1 MAGKSFWKLPSCYQL
16 IFGWDCFLKK
26 EVLIR
31 HVFTIKVERVPF
43 HVATVAQWIRHRPP
57 KMQSEQQ
64 LLRWQPGIAGSSPA
78 SGCFHGKACA
88 DTFFLRR
95 KTNKGSAACENVL
108 CDRCGV
114 DGVTVSMVP
123 SSRPG
128 FDSRPKHIVFFS
140 DTCRAFVVL
149 GGSGYYD
156 GVLHSCTNFILIF
169 DWIYFVTSTM
179 LTVVPRCIPYSRI
192 GLHIYM
198 VHEAI
203 KVNSTQLTLSWRPQ
217 RRKRFWSDYMAPW
230 A

>member
-1 MAGKSFWKLPSCYQL
+1 MWCVGHHYLVGRNSSVGRALDWRSKGPWFNPGSGQSTLPVAGKSFWKLPSCYQL
-16 IFGWDCFLKK
+16 IFGWDCVLKK

-108 CDRCGV
+108 CDWCGV
-114 DGVTVSMVP
+114 GGVTVSMV
-123 SSRPG
+123 
-128 FDSRPKHIVFFS
+128 
-140 DTCRAFVVL
+140 AFQA
-149 GGSGYYD
+149 
-156 GVLHSCTNFILIF
+156 
-169 DWIYFVTSTM
+169 
-179 LTVVPRCIPYSRI
+179 VVPGSTPGRRMIFFLKMSYKPN
-192 GLHIYM
+192 IYTDM
-198 VHEAI
+198 AI
-203 KVNSTQLTLSWRPQ
+203 KNLFSQL
-217 RRKRFWSDYMAPW
+217 A
-230 A
+230 